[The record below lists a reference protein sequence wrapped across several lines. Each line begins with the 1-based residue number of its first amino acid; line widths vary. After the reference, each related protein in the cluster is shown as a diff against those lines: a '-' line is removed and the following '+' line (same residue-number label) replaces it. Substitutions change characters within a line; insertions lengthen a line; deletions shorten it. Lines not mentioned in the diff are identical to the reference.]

1 MKFVWE
7 KISKVSSS
15 FLSGIVLGLPIYITV
30 NDYFFSVARVEG
42 ASMKPTLNPHG
53 KKQSDFVFIDRWHVQ
68 PQDIHPG
75 DIVALTSPSD
85 RNISFIKRVVG
96 IEGDFLNTP
105 RYRLNSVM
113 VPRGH
118 CWVEGDNYR
127 SSLDSN
133 KFGPISMGLIKG
145 KAMYVVW
152 PPSRWSRLEPTIP
165 DNLPTER
172 LLNTKTYKRPT
183 IIQQKDVSKTMDL
196 TVEIGSMNNNNSNNK
211 VELDTD
217 DGNIMDNKDQQLVYN
232 VEMLVSDKPSTET
245 QCSVVVEEAQPE

>member
-1 MKFVWE
+1 MTKWKFAWG
-7 KISKVSSS
+7 KISKISSS
-15 FLSGIVLGLPIYITV
+15 FLSGIVLGLPIYVTV

-42 ASMKPTLNPHG
+42 ASMKPTLNPLG
-53 KKQSDFVFIDRWHVQ
+53 RKQSDFVFIDRWHVK
-68 PQDIHPG
+68 PQDIQPG

-96 IEGDFLNTP
+96 VEGDFLNTP

-145 KAMYVVW
+145 KATYVVW
-152 PPSRWSRLEPTIP
+152 PPSRWSRLNPIVP

-183 IIQQKDVSKTMDL
+183 IYQEAHKTLDL
-196 TVEIGSMNNNNSNNK
+196 TIEIDS
-211 VELDTD
+211 LDNEAGDRETEEEFTASKPL
-217 DGNIMDNKDQQLVYN
+217 MYN
-232 VEMLVSDKPSTET
+232 VEMLVSDNPSGPPCTI
-245 QCSVVVEEAQPE
+245 VEEEDINPL

>member
-7 KISKVSSS
+7 KISKISSS

-68 PQDIHPG
+68 PQNIQPG
-75 DIVALTSPSD
+75 DVVALTSPSD

-133 KFGPISMGLIKG
+133 KFGPVSMGLIKG
-145 KAMYVVW
+145 KATHVVW
-152 PPSRWSRLEPTIP
+152 PPSRWSKLNPTIP

-183 IIQQKDVSKTMDL
+183 IIQQEGPKTMDL
-196 TVEIGSMNNNNSNNK
+196 TVEIGSMNNNTK
-211 VELDTD
+211 KKIAELDTD
-217 DGNIMDNKDQQLVYN
+217 ENITNKEQHLVYN
-232 VEMLVSDKPSTET
+232 VEMLVSDNLTET
-245 QCSVVVEEAQPE
+245 QCTIVEEEAQPE

>member
-7 KISKVSSS
+7 KISKISSS

-42 ASMKPTLNPHG
+42 ASMKPTLNPQG
-53 KKQSDFVFIDRWHVQ
+53 KKQSDFVFIDRWHIQ
-68 PQDIHPG
+68 PQDIQPG

-85 RNISFIKRVVG
+85 RNVSFIKRVVG

-152 PPSRWSRLEPTIP
+152 PPSRWSRLNPTIP

-172 LLNTKTYKRPT
+172 LLNTKTYKRPAT
-183 IIQQKDVSKTMDL
+183 ITQQDVIPKTMDL
-196 TVEIGSMNNNNSNNK
+196 IVEIGSMNNDNSK
-211 VELDTD
+211 TVESDAD
-217 DGNIMDNKDQQLVYN
+217 VNVSSKEQHLVYN
-232 VEMLVSDKPSTET
+232 VEMLISDKPTET
-245 QCSVVVEEAQPE
+245 QCTAVEEEECLA